1 MSDKQNPKPYRVH
14 ATLTALKFAS
24 DGHSRFVTIPR
35 GSVIAIPGTRKELSL
50 VEVVWEG
57 EALSVF
63 NRDIEEH
70 TEEI

>member
-1 MSDKQNPKPYRVH
+1 MSDKPNPKPYRVH
-14 ATLTALKFAS
+14 ATLTALKAAR

-35 GSVIAIPGTRKELSL
+35 GSVIAIQGTRKEFSL

-63 NRDIEEH
+63 NRDIEERA
-70 TEEI
+70 EEI